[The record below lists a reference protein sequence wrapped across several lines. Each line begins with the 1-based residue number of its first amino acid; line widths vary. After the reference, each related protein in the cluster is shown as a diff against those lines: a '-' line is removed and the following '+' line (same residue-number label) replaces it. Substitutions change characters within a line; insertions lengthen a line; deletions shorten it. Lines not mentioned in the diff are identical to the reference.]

1 MMPCNIN
8 RTGKPFQCEFSMIK
22 NARNDEITMYINI
35 HNNTCFFC
43 TSINLN

>member
-22 NARNDEITMYINI
+22 NARNEEITMYINI
-35 HNNTCFFC
+35 ITLVF
-43 TSINLN
+43 SAQVLI